1 MNLHYN
7 KKNKMIYIIKRAST
21 DKDESPCEEAI
32 KIPFENWQTRCT
44 TEDSFNE
51 RFSLKQG
58 TWKSIGKN
66 HTITKEG
73 YITRQL
79 NDEMLWSIEVNS
91 LEDLDKLIEKYGS
104 IIIEGPDNKNKAPT
118 ITIYDYYME

>member
-1 MNLHYN
+1 
-7 KKNKMIYIIKRAST
+7 MIYIIKRVSCYN
-21 DKDESPCEEAI
+21 DESPCEEAI
-32 KIPFENWQTRCT
+32 KKPFENWQTRAY

-58 TWKSIGKN
+58 TWRSIGKN
-66 HTITKEG
+66 HTTTKEG

-91 LEDLDKLIEKYGS
+91 LEDLDKFIQKYGT

-118 ITIYDYYME
+118 ITIYDDYIE